1 MPGEHV
7 VLEGNDPRDGVDA
20 LSLQL
25 RDEHVQIP
33 DPDGAERPRRPRQ
46 WHSRLV
52 RDEAAVALD
61 VDHHR
66 VKLGP
71 LDEIEHAL
79 ADDSVADTVIAQVEC
94 LPSRRRVRR
103 HRAREEGEEEPEQG
117 DTTAAG
123 RVLGHGGMPHDRS
136 SSRAT
141 S

>member
-46 WHSRLV
+46 GHPRLV

-66 VKLGP
+66 VELGP
-71 LDEIEHAL
+71 LDEIEDAL
-79 ADDSVADTVIAQVEC
+79 ADDPVADTVVAQVER
-94 LPSRRRVRR
+94 LPDRRRIGRQ
-103 HRAREEGEEEPEQG
+103 RARDEGEEEPEQG
-117 DTTAAG
+117 DNTASG
-123 RVLGHGGMPHDRS
+123 RVLRHGGIHP
-136 SSRAT
+136 
-141 S
+141 